1 MQKEAKN
8 ERDVLR
14 IMIWGSAVA
23 FGFLAAA
30 LQALRPRPAGFT
42 FELSALTCL
51 AFILGTA
58 VGVVFWKIIL
68 SRAGGAR
75 QRQVRF
81 VIELVLLLLGAAA
94 FLYPLR
100 FVPTEKLP
108 EMFIGLVTAAVALSI
123 LAGLLIMMGR
133 FLESDD
139 KKNRVDYPDENDQ
152 RDEGR

>member
-1 MQKEAKN
+1 VQKDTKN

-42 FELSALTCL
+42 FNISALTWL
-51 AFILGTA
+51 AFILGTG
-58 VGVVFWKIIL
+58 VGVIFWKIVL

-75 QRQVRF
+75 EKRVRF

-100 FVPTEKLP
+100 FVPSEKLP
-108 EMFIGLVTAAVALSI
+108 ELLIGLVTAAVALSI
-123 LAGLLIMMGR
+123 VAGLLIMMGR
-133 FLESDD
+133 FLGSDE
-139 KKNRVDYPDENDQ
+139 KKNRLDAHEGKDS
-152 RDEGR
+152 RDHGH